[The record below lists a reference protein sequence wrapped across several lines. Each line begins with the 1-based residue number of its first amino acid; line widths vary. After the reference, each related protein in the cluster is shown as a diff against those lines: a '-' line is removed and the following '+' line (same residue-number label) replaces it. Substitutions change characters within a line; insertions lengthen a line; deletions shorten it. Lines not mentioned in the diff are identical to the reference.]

1 MRSLL
6 FTTFRRVSFTLR
18 EISIAA
24 TVHNL
29 SSPSLELPFR
39 REKEERILLF
49 RPTGTTT
56 RLIIYR
62 IWHFVSLFRS
72 VIGGTFLRKN
82 VDDTR
87 SIACRFID
95 EARVIQY
102 NHGYGGCYRTNFNL
116 LTIRIES
123 IVKVSS
129 RFSSFPRVKPRGKTG
144 VSLLDEK
151 W

>member
-39 REKEERILLF
+39 RKREERILLS

-82 VDDTR
+82 VDDMR

-95 EARVIQY
+95 QARVIQY
-102 NHGYGGCYRTNFNL
+102 NHEGCYRTNFNL

>member
-39 REKEERILLF
+39 REKEERILLS
-49 RPTGTTT
+49 RPGTTT

-95 EARVIQY
+95 QARVIQY
-102 NHGYGGCYRTNFNL
+102 NHEGCYRTNFNL